1 MDEKADFLR
10 ESIDFLHRY
19 MAKSIQKY
27 AEEHG
32 LTVPQL
38 KVIKQVLL
46 HDSTSIKQLTHNL
59 RMTQS
64 TVSDI
69 VERLSAR
76 GILLKK
82 PNPKDK
88 RSVIITISDEKLNVI
103 KKASPKPVNHA
114 ISEALQLLTPSQ
126 QETVEEGM
134 RLLLTAVKG
143 KMEKDGI
150 DHLESFEELFIMADK

>member
-1 MDEKADFLR
+1 
-10 ESIDFLHRY
+10 
-19 MAKSIQKY
+19 
-27 AEEHG
+27 
-32 LTVPQL
+32 
-38 KVIKQVLL
+38 
-46 HDSTSIKQLTHNL
+46 
-59 RMTQS
+59 
-64 TVSDI
+64 
-69 VERLSAR
+69 LSAR